1 MRDTSGG
8 RLLEQFLVRMNTVSE
23 KVLRGHSAR
32 GPTLLYD
39 LRFRRNTVHCVAKF
53 GSLLGLNALKT
64 PLPGVE
70 TCSVA
75 LTNGLFGASN
85 SDILLILQDTRATT
99 SSQRKTVVLCFRNE
113 GSTGRSR
120 PVTRARRRA
129 YHSGSSDH
137 LSDARTRKSRPRRV
151 LIRPVLF

>member
-1 MRDTSGG
+1 LRDISGR
-8 RLLEQFLVRMNTVSE
+8 RLLEQFLVRRNTASE
-23 KVLRGHSAR
+23 KVLRKRSAR

-39 LRFRRNTVHCVAKF
+39 LRFRHNTVHCVTKF
-53 GSLLGLNALKT
+53 GSLLGLHALKT
-64 PLPGVE
+64 LLPGVE

-75 LTNGLFGASN
+75 LTNGLFDASN
-85 SDILLILQDTRATT
+85 RDILLILQDTRVTT
-99 SSQRKTVVLCFRNE
+99 GSRRKTVVLCFRSE

-120 PVTRARRRA
+120 PVTWARSRA

-151 LIRPVLF
+151 FIRPVRF